1 MTNQTQPS
9 PPIDAIE
16 VHGDTRQAFL
26 LKATLA
32 TSAAY
37 GSMLVGPAVRRAFAQ
52 SGGMNDVDI
61 LNYALTLEY
70 LEADFYRVGA
80 KLDLSADVEA
90 AADRFGG
97 EESEH
102 VKAITQTITDL
113 GGKPVASPRELARL
127 IGNIDP
133 GKSVSV
139 EAWRS
144 GKSQTF
150 DVKLGTLP
158 GSEDRAEA
166 IPDKASPEEGS
177 LAGFGLTVTKAE
189 DGKGL
194 VVTDVEADSEAADRG
209 IQAGDVI
216 LAVNSKEV
224 TSAADIEAAVQE
236 ASKAGR
242 KAVLF
247 QVMRDDANRFVALPV
262 ARG

>member
-1 MTNQTQPS
+1 MTNQTQLS

-80 KLDLSADVEA
+80 KLNLSADVEA

-97 EESEH
+97 EEAEH

-113 GGKPVASPRELARL
+113 GGKPVASPRFTFPMKNQRTFMALANTL
-127 IGNIDP
+127 EDTG
-133 GKSVSV
+133 VSAYNGAGPMIQSKDVLAAAGSIVQV
-139 EAWRS
+139 EARHAAAIRVLRGRQPAPDAFDKPLSEGQVVKAITPLIRS
-144 GKSQTF
+144 
-150 DVKLGTLP
+150 
-158 GSEDRAEA
+158 
-166 IPDKASPEEGS
+166 
-177 LAGFGLTVTKAE
+177 
-189 DGKGL
+189 
-194 VVTDVEADSEAADRG
+194 
-209 IQAGDVI
+209 
-216 LAVNSKEV
+216 
-224 TSAADIEAAVQE
+224 
-236 ASKAGR
+236 
-242 KAVLF
+242 
-247 QVMRDDANRFVALPV
+247 
-262 ARG
+262 